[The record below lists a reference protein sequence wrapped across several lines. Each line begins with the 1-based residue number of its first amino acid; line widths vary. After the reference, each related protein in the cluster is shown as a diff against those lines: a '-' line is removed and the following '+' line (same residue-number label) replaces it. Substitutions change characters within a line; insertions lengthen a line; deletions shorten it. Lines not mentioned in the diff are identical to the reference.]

1 MMAKHTTAHYLLEGL
16 VDLGIDYLFANFGT
30 DHVSLIEALA
40 EWDRAG
46 RAHPRVLVCAHE
58 NVALHMAGGYAALTG
73 KGQVVMVHVD
83 AGTANASMGMH
94 NLFRGRLPVFLMAGK
109 APYTL
114 HGELTGSRDNYVH
127 FVQDPYDIA
136 NLVRSYVKWEY
147 SLPSGVVAKEVLRRG
162 HSMMQSDPQGPVF
175 LTLPRETLAEEWD
188 EKAIKA
194 YPESRYGPVSAGGVD
209 PVVAAGIAE
218 RLLAANNPIA
228 ITAYLGRRP
237 AAVALLDTLARE
249 CGIRVFEFNP
259 IYLNIPRDSACF
271 GGYDA
276 KAAMAV
282 ADVGLL
288 LDVDVPWL
296 PKYVADN
303 PRLSWIQVDVDALKK
318 DFPMWGFPTELR
330 VQGDCAT
337 VLAQV
342 LAIVR
347 AKADAGF
354 RERAAKRIAGWAA
367 ENAERQERNR
377 AAAARPG
384 TVGAISADYLC
395 AALNAQLSEDDI
407 VVNEAIRNTF
417 AVLNQIVRSK
427 AQTYLGLS
435 GGGLGFSGGA
445 ALGAKLA
452 RPDCRV
458 VQLVGDGSFHFSAPT
473 AVYALAQQYGLPIFT
488 VVLDNG
494 GWQAVK
500 EAVLR
505 VYPDGQAAQSQKF
518 QANLNGEHRRFEQVA
533 AAFGAH
539 AEAVADPA
547 ALAAAI
553 ARCLAA
559 VDAGQAAVL
568 SVRVTGL

>member
-1 MMAKHTTAHYLLEGL
+1 MMAKHTTAHYFLEGL
-16 VDLGIDYLFANFGT
+16 VELGIDYLFANFGT

-46 RAHPRVLVCAHE
+46 RAHPRVLICAHE
-58 NVALHMAGGYAALTG
+58 NVAVHMAGGYAALTG

-188 EKAIKA
+188 QKTIKA
-194 YPESRYGPVSAGGVD
+194 YPESRYGPVSAGGTD

-237 AAVALLDTLARE
+237 EAVALLDTLAGE

-276 KAAMAV
+276 KAAMAA

-330 VQGDCAT
+330 VQADCAT

-347 AKADAGF
+347 AKANAGF
-354 RERAAKRIAGWAA
+354 RERAARRIAGWAA
-367 ENAERQERNR
+367 ENAERKERNR
-377 AAAARPG
+377 AAAAKPG
-384 TVGAISADYLC
+384 ALGAISADYLC
-395 AALNAQLSEDDI
+395 AALHTQLSQNDI

-445 ALGAKLA
+445 GLGAKLA

-505 VYPDGQAAQSQKF
+505 VYPDGQAAQSQQF
-518 QANLNGEHRRFEQVA
+518 QANLSGEHRRFEQVA

-559 VDAGQAAVL
+559 VDSGQAAVL